1 MIVTMQRVARVALAG
16 LFAFAAPAFGQG
28 ATAYPTKPIRLIV
41 GFAAGG
47 PTDIQARV
55 VAKKLSESL
64 GQTILVDNRGGAG
77 SMIGAEAAA
86 KAPPDGYTLFFA
98 TISIVTAPALH
109 AKPPID
115 PVKDF
120 APITMISTAPFL
132 MVIHPSIPARTVKEY
147 IALARTRPGQL
158 SYATSGVG
166 TPPHLVGELLKSTA
180 GIDLVH
186 VPHKGAAPAV
196 TDLIAGQV
204 SMSFLNTLNAVPL
217 MQAGRLRA
225 LATTMGKRLSIL
237 PEVPTL
243 AEAGVPGVEIGA
255 WFAVVAPAGTSRDII
270 ARMHKENL
278 KALASPEVKQRLE
291 VDGADPVGIGP
302 EELAAY
308 IRSEYAKWSKV
319 VKQSGMR
326 VE

>member
-1 MIVTMQRVARVALAG
+1 MSATIRHTTACVCTL
-16 LFAFAAPAFGQG
+16 LIL
-28 ATAYPTKPIRLIV
+28 ATASSYAQVTSAYPSKPIRLIV
-41 GFAAGG
+41 GFPAGG

-64 GQTILVDNRGGAG
+64 GQPMLVDNRGGAG

-86 KAPPDGYTLFFA
+86 KSPPDGYTLFFA
-98 TISIVTAPALH
+98 TISIVTAPPLH

-132 MVIHPSIPARTVKEY
+132 MVVHPSIPARTVKEY
-147 IALARTRPGQL
+147 IALARSRPGQL

-196 TDLIAGQV
+196 TDLLAGQV

-255 WFAVVAPAGTSRDII
+255 WFAIVAPAGTSKDII

-308 IRSEYAKWSKV
+308 IRSEYAKWSTV
-319 VKQSGMR
+319 VKASGMR